1 IELGEQESIQKGIT
15 RFSVRNKEPMP
26 SWLETATVTIQV
38 LLSIHQFS
46 ATQVT
51 RAKVTREDRPT
62 LLAVQ

>member
-1 IELGEQESIQKGIT
+1 
-15 RFSVRNKEPMP
+15 MP